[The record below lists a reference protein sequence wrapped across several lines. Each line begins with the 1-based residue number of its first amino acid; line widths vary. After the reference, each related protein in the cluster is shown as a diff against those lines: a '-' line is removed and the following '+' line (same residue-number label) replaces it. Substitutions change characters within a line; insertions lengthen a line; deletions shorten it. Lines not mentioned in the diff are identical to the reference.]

1 MKGLKVLVQKDFQTT
16 FDKQPDLI
24 AQAPGRVNLIGE
36 HTDYNDGFVL
46 PCAIDFQTVVA
57 ASKRRD
63 RLVRVRSLD
72 YQDTDEFTIAPN
84 IQPLKDKLWANYIR
98 GVILTLL
105 QSGYEIG
112 GVDIAVSGNVPKGA
126 GLSSSASLEI
136 AVVYALTSLFTLE
149 LSANELAA
157 VGQHAE
163 NNFVGCNCG
172 IMDQTIAVRGQA
184 GHAMLLDCRNL
195 KVEFVA
201 IPKTF
206 QLLIVNSNQHRGLVD
221 SAYNERRAQCQHA
234 ANLLGVNALRDVT
247 TADLEEKIHKL
258 EPIVARRARHVI
270 TENERT
276 QLAAYAIK
284 DGNEAE
290 LSRLMAAS
298 HISMRDDF
306 EITTPEIDYLVEIIN
321 TALGEQGGVRMTG
334 GGFGG
339 CVVAL
344 IPTALTGK
352 IISSVREDYP
362 HKSGIQADFYL
373 CRTAT
378 GASLLERQ

>member
-1 MKGLKVLVQKDFQTT
+1 
-16 FDKQPDLI
+16 
-24 AQAPGRVNLIGE
+24 
-36 HTDYNDGFVL
+36 
-46 PCAIDFQTVVA
+46 
-57 ASKRRD
+57 
-63 RLVRVRSLD
+63 
-72 YQDTDEFTIAPN
+72 
-84 IQPLKDKLWANYIR
+84 
-98 GVILTLL
+98 
-105 QSGYEIG
+105 
-112 GVDIAVSGNVPKGA
+112 
-126 GLSSSASLEI
+126 
-136 AVVYALTSLFTLE
+136 
-149 LSANELAA
+149 
-157 VGQHAE
+157 
-163 NNFVGCNCG
+163 
-172 IMDQTIAVRGQA
+172 
-184 GHAMLLDCRNL
+184 MLLDCRNL
-195 KVEFVA
+195 KVQLVA

-221 SAYNERRAQCQHA
+221 SAYNERRAQCQRA
-234 ANLLGVNALRDVT
+234 SNLLGVNALRDLT

-284 DGNEAE
+284 DGNAAE

-321 TALGEQGGVRMTG
+321 TALGGGGVRMTG

-344 IPTALTGK
+344 IPMTLTEK

-362 HKSGIQADFYL
+362 NKSGIQADFYL